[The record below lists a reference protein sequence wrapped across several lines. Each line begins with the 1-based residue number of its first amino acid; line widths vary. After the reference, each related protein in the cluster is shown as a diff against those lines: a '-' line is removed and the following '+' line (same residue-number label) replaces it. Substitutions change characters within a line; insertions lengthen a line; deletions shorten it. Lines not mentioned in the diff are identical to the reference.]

1 MHHHKIKTILRKKT
15 LFQFVALIIFP
26 VLFTGCALLFFTRTE
41 IPQNS
46 LLPEKLQLKSGV
58 ELSNLRIDLY
68 RNTQSTTSTNSD
80 GTTETETTIMAYHPI
95 GFYICRGV
103 FYDINRNLSL
113 VIPDLF
119 GIKPNDD
126 YCIREI
132 TPGFLSDSEYLVT
145 KKGNI
150 ITTSHEKVIFPDKS
164 TINISGDSIIIDN
177 NSILNS
183 NEIIAITPE
192 RIVYDPKSL
201 LGSLNVSKIIKTPE
215 GYKMPMLLNNS
226 WYSQP
231 ESNRI
236 LLDKHFEVTRQEDA
250 IKFEMAYYTTT
261 YLYKLPNGYLYIGN
275 FGNNQQVRIEKD
287 RIELIMNGRTIKT
300 FILES
305 ATSTNI

>member
-1 MHHHKIKTILRKKT
+1 M
-15 LFQFVALIIFP
+15 LFS
-26 VLFTGCALLFFTRTE
+26 GCALLFFTRTE

-68 RNTQSTTSTNSD
+68 RNTQSTTSTNSEGD
-80 GTTETETTIMAYHPI
+80 TETETTIMSYHPI

-103 FYDINRNLSL
+103 FYDVNRNLSL

-119 GIKPNDD
+119 GIKSKDD

-145 KKGNI
+145 KNGNT
-150 ITTSHEKVIFPDKS
+150 ITTAHEKVIFPYKS
-164 TINISGDSIIIDN
+164 TINISDDSIIIDN
-177 NSILNS
+177 HSLLNS
-183 NEIIAITPE
+183 KEIITISPE

-201 LGSLNVSKIIKTPE
+201 LGSLNVIKIIKTPD
-215 GYKMPMLLNNS
+215 GYKIPMLLNNS

-231 ESNRI
+231 ESNKI
-236 LLDKHFEVTRQEDA
+236 LLDKHFNVIGEEDA
-250 IKFEMAYYTTT
+250 IKFEMT
-261 YLYKLPNGYLYIGN
+261 YHTASSLYKLPDGYLYIEH
-275 FGNNQQVRIEKD
+275 FGNSKQIKIEKD
-287 RIELIMNGRTIKT
+287 RIDLIINGRTIKT

-305 ATSTNI
+305 IANGII